1 MNKKSTAY
9 RTDDGWICST
19 CNKNIFSGCEH
30 YFGEWQCLNCKEWT
44 YPMHNEIED
53 GCMHCGSNEV
63 RTEFKLLDLFCCG
76 GGAGVGYARSG
87 FTVTGI
93 DIKNQP
99 EYPYEFI
106 ECDAV
111 EYLQKHGHKFEAIH
125 ASPPCQA
132 YSSHVTSSSSKFVPT
147 KGKDEPMLIGVL
159 RDILNEIGKPYV
171 IENVIGARQ
180 HMDANLMLCGTMFGL
195 PISRHRLFESNFFI
209 PQPEH
214 PKCRGVAKKFAA
226 DNGWEYRDMSVTGKG
241 RHAGTSERWKQIMG
255 IDWDLRQ
262 SQLAEAIPS
271 SYTKYIGDVLIN
283 QLIEKQ

>member
-1 MNKKSTAY
+1 MRY
-9 RTDDGWICST
+9 R
-19 CNKNIFSGCEH
+19 
-30 YFGEWQCLNCKEWT
+30 
-44 YPMHNEIED
+44 
-53 GCMHCGSNEV
+53 
-63 RTEFKLLDLFCCG
+63 LLDLFCCG

-111 EYLQKHGHKFEAIH
+111 EYLQEHGHKFDAIH

-180 HMDANLMLCGTMFGL
+180 HMDANLMLCGTML
-195 PISRHRLFESNFFI
+195 D
-209 PQPEH
+209 
-214 PKCRGVAKKFAA
+214 CR
-226 DNGWEYRDMSVTGKG
+226 S
-241 RHAGTSERWKQIMG
+241 QG
-255 IDWDLRQ
+255 IDYLK
-262 SQLAEAIPS
+262 AIFLYRNRSILSVGVLLKS
-271 SYTKYIGDVLIN
+271 SLLTTAGNIATCLLPGKADMQGLQNDGS
-283 QLIEKQ
+283 K